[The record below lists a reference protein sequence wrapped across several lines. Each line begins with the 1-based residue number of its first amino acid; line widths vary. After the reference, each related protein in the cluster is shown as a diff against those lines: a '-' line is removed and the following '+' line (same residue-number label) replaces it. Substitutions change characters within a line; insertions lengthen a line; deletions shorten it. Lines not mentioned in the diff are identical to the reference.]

1 MQNADSLS
9 LFDDPDAVLQ
19 SGSSVKRVAMLRQ
32 VTDLFLTD
40 LFLTDLF
47 LSGVDRLPDCSNQAV
62 SMALPSIPG
71 RNSRKMALRRYF
83 GRSAR

>member
-1 MQNADSLS
+1 VQNADSLS

-32 VTDLFLTD
+32 VTA

-47 LSGVDRLPDCSNQAV
+47 LSDEDRLPDCSNQAV
-62 SMALPSIPG
+62 SMALPSIAG
-71 RNSRKMALRRYF
+71 RNSRKKMALRRYF
-83 GRSAR
+83 GGSAR